1 MIAPRRR
8 FRFGVQ
14 LAGASSGAAWAATAR
29 RVEADGYA
37 TLFMPDHF
45 DDQWAPV
52 PAMAAAAAAT
62 TTLRIASLV
71 LDNDYRHPV
80 VLAKEAA
87 TLDVL
92 SDGRLELGL
101 GAGWQRR
108 DYDQSGIAFDD
119 ATTRVDRLAE
129 ALAVIKGLLGDGRYS
144 FTGRHYT
151 VTDLIGTPHPVQR
164 PHPPIIVGGGARR
177 VLTVAGREAD
187 IVGINFDLRTGAIG
201 PEIGP
206 SGTEAATAAKV
217 KWVRDAAGSRFD
229 QLELSVRVYL
239 AVVTD
244 QREQVAAGIAT
255 GFGLTPEEALG
266 TPHFLVGSIDQIV
279 DDLVRRREELGLSYV
294 VFSGGALDDMAPV
307 VARLAG
313 T

>member
-1 MIAPRRR
+1 MPAPRHR
-8 FRFGVQ
+8 FRFGAQ
-14 LAGASSGAAWAATAR
+14 LAGAPSGAAWAGIAR
-29 RVEADGYA
+29 RVEGDGYA

-45 DDQWAPV
+45 DDQWSPM
-52 PAMAAAAAAT
+52 PALAAAAAAT
-62 TTLRIASLV
+62 TTLRIGSLV
-71 LDNDYRHPV
+71 LDNDFRHPV
-80 VLAKEAA
+80 VVAKEAA

-108 DYDQSGIAFDD
+108 DYEQSGIGYDD
-119 ATTRVDRLAE
+119 PTTRVERLAE
-129 ALAVIKGLLGDGRYS
+129 ALVVVKGLLGEDRCSY
-144 FTGRHYT
+144 TGRHYT

-187 IVGINFDLRTGAIG
+187 IIGINFDLRAGAIG
-201 PEIGP
+201 PGVGAT
-206 SGTEAATAAKV
+206 GTAAATATKLG
-217 KWVRDAAGSRFD
+217 WVRDAAGSRFGE
-229 QLELSVRVYL
+229 LELSVRVYV
-239 AVVTD
+239 AAVTD
-244 QREQVAAGIAT
+244 QRAEVAAGIAT
-255 GFGLTPEEALG
+255 GFGLTPDEVLG
-266 TPHFLVGSIDQIV
+266 TPHFLVGTIDEIV

>member
-1 MIAPRRR
+1 MTAPRRR
-8 FRFGVQ
+8 FRFGAQ
-14 LAGASSGAAWAATAR
+14 LAGAPSGEVWAEVAR
-29 RVEADGYA
+29 RVEGDGYS
-37 TLFMPDHF
+37 TLVMPDHF

-52 PAMAAAAAAT
+52 PALAAAAAAT
-62 TTLRIASLV
+62 TTLRIGSMV
-71 LDNDYRHPV
+71 LDHDYRHPV
-80 VLAKEAA
+80 VVAKEAA

-108 DYDQSGIAFDD
+108 DYEQSGIAYDD
-119 ATTRVDRLAE
+119 AATRVERLAE
-129 ALAVIKGLLGDGRYS
+129 GLVVIKGLLGDGPFS
-144 FTGRHYT
+144 FAGRHHT

-164 PHPPIIVGGGARR
+164 PHPPILVGGGARQI
-177 VLTVAGREAD
+177 LTVAGREAD

-201 PEIGP
+201 PEVGA
-206 SGTEAATAAKV
+206 SGTAAATVAKLG
-217 KWVRDAAGSRFD
+217 WIRDAAGSRFD
-229 QLELSVRVYL
+229 ELELSVRVYV

-244 QREQVAAGIAT
+244 QRAEVAAGLAA
-255 GFGLTPEEALG
+255 GFGLTAEEILG
-266 TPHFLVGSIDQIV
+266 TPHFLVGTTDQIV
-279 DDLVRRREELGLSYV
+279 EDLVRRRDELGLSYV

>member
-1 MIAPRRR
+1 MTTPRRR
-8 FRFGVQ
+8 FRFGAQ
-14 LAGASSGAAWAATAR
+14 LAGSSSGAEWAALAR
-29 RVEADGYA
+29 RVEGDGYS
-37 TLFMPDHF
+37 TLVMPDHF

-52 PAMAAAAAAT
+52 PALAATAAAT
-62 TTLRIASLV
+62 TTLRIGTMV
-71 LDNDYRHPV
+71 LDHDYRHPV
-80 VLAKEAA
+80 VVAKEAA

-108 DYDQSGIAFDD
+108 DYQQSGIAYDD
-119 ATTRVDRLAE
+119 AATRVERLAE
-129 ALAVIKGLLGDGRYS
+129 GLVVIKGLMGDGPFS
-144 FTGRHYT
+144 FAGRHHT

-164 PHPPIIVGGGARR
+164 PHPPILVGGGARR
-177 VLTVAGREAD
+177 ILTVAGREAD

-201 PEIGP
+201 PQVGP
-206 SGTEAATAAKV
+206 SGTEAATVAKLG
-217 KWVRDAAGSRFD
+217 WVREAAGPRFCE
-229 QLELSVRVYL
+229 LELSVRVYV

-244 QREQVAAGIAT
+244 QRLEVAAGLAA
-255 GFGLTPEEALG
+255 GFGLTTEEILG
-266 TPHFLVGSIDQIV
+266 TPHFLVGTIDQIV

-307 VARLAG
+307 VARLAE